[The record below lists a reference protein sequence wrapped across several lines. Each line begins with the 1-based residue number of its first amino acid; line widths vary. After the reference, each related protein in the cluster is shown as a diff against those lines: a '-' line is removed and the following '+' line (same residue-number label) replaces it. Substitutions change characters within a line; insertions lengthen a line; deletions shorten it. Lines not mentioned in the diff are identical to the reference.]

1 MNFLRFGLIGI
12 IACSTIWA
20 AQATYRKTGV
30 RDVRYPQGISL
41 REESIQAA
49 HAGVFPGGR
58 LRTHRGGGLHGG
70 K

>member
-12 IACSTIWA
+12 IAFSTIWA

-30 RDVRYPQGISL
+30 RDVMYPKGISL
-41 REESIQAA
+41 RQDSIRGT
-49 HAGVFPGGR
+49 HAGLYPGGR
-58 LRTHRGGGLHGG
+58 VRTHRGGGLHGG

>member
-1 MNFLRFGLIGI
+1 MNFLRFGLIGV

-30 RDVRYPQGISL
+30 RDVMYPQGISL
-41 REESIQAA
+41 RQESIRTA
-49 HAGVFPGGR
+49 HAGVFPASR
-58 LRTHRGGGLHGG
+58 VRTHRGGGLRGG